1 MKVYIALYL
10 SRGEWVPLGDIPH
23 AFVAEENAWKALEIA
38 FGYDPFKQVVIC
50 MDGRQY
56 EEGLKGWLKKD

>member
-23 AFVAEENAWKALEIA
+23 AFCAEENAWKALEIA